1 MIFAIS
7 AKAAATPPKPKI
19 AAITASTN
27 KITIH
32 LNIVNKEVWLK
43 NCTYLVKNVC

>member
-7 AKAAATPPKPKI
+7 AKAAAIPPKPKI

-27 KITIH
+27 KIIIH
-32 LNIVNKEVWLK
+32 LNIIDKK
-43 NCTYLVKNVC
+43 FG